1 MFSDKHAWVV
11 FFSFSPLLQGNSNN
25 KPAVM
30 VPYFVLFYYKTTYD
44 STHML
49 LTQFLYATSYI
60 KFKQPKVL
68 PHNTMQAAKHCGIW

>member
-1 MFSDKHAWVV
+1 
-11 FFSFSPLLQGNSNN
+11 
-25 KPAVM
+25 M
-30 VPYFVLFYYKTTYD
+30 VPFFVLFYYKTTYD